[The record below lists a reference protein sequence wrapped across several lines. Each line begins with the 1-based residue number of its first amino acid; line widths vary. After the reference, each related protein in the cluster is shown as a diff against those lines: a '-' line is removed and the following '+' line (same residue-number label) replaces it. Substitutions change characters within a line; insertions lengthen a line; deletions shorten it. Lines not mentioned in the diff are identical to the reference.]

1 MLNLNVY
8 DFFNIQAKATKLCD
22 FSYKI
27 YLETIWY
34 KLSLVIKSNDA
45 MAPTSDIQI
54 SANFEFC
61 FANFTFKIIWEYF
74 LLFLITFW
82 PILTVF
88 EGFRKKQN
96 IQDGGFKMA
105 AILENYDVIP

>member
-1 MLNLNVY
+1 VELPRGVTPPVATPETTIQSCYLVDISLTLFSLGGWGTFVLNLNVY

-61 FANFTFKIIWEYF
+61 FANFTFKII
-74 LLFLITFW
+74 
-82 PILTVF
+82 
-88 EGFRKKQN
+88 
-96 IQDGGFKMA
+96 
-105 AILENYDVIP
+105 